1 MSQSNTEQ
9 MDGFTTENIM
19 EMEMDDKELLDSIW
33 AVVHKVSKDTNTCPL
48 PQDVPAQEWHDLFSW
63 SCSDEGTP
71 PIESHRSLEQHPTE
85 PHAELNDQ
93 QQSVLQSGPQFSHA
107 GPHNQTQE
115 NNNERDGYRSQN
127 IINLREEFDLTEEE
141 QNDKE
146 VQDIV
151 CLVFNKL
158 LRDTNN
164 HPPPQNVPAQEQQ
177 SVLQSGPQFSQAGPH
192 NQTQF
197 NNVPA
202 VKLTKHLE
210 VRLAP
215 IGLFHGKVIYGAP
228 GDRVP
233 SPMNHRHSQKR
244 KRESQQEDEMPYVKL
259 SKTEQTLSAVAEPET
274 PDCGALHPKFEKK
287 FNNVPAV
294 ELTKHLE
301 VRLAPIG
308 LFQGKVI
315 YGAPGDRVPS
325 PMNHRHSQKRKRES
339 QQEDE
344 MPYVKLSK
352 KEQAINAVAEP
363 ETPDCGALHPK
374 FEKTLNNV
382 PAVTKHLE
390 VRLAP
395 IGLFHGKVI
404 YGAPGDRVPS
414 PMNHRH
420 SQKRKLESQ
429 QEDEMPYSKLSKK
442 EQALN
447 AVSELETPDCGALH
461 PEFEKKLNNVPAV
474 TKHLEVR
481 LAPIGLFHGKVIYG
495 APGDRVPSP
504 MNHRHSQKRKRE
516 SQEELETPDCVA
528 VNTLMEKRRR

>member
-287 FNNVPAV
+287 
-294 ELTKHLE
+294 
-301 VRLAPIG
+301 
-308 LFQGKVI
+308 
-315 YGAPGDRVPS
+315 
-325 PMNHRHSQKRKRES
+325 
-339 QQEDE
+339 
-344 MPYVKLSK
+344 
-352 KEQAINAVAEP
+352 
-363 ETPDCGALHPK
+363 
-374 FEKTLNNV
+374 LNNV

-528 VNTLMEKRRR
+528 VNTLMEKRVCVFAL